1 MKSTNSNQIIDPKK
15 IIKTTLNELNL
26 YKSNMTIQKYV
37 NKRLKN
43 MSLEK
48 KNLKNKFSY
57 NNKNNTNTSS
67 STTISEKSN
76 INKDYSKE
84 LSFIPFEIEKEDY
97 NNLIKKEK
105 ELEMIKKE
113 NKNLKFEL
121 KKSKK
126 KINNLEEI
134 LNNFLKE
141 SEPKK
146 KNECPIP
153 TPKVI
158 KYPLIMVKRKK
169 SKRITKY
176 IREENEDDL
185 NSDNYFVCRTEGN
198 I

>member
-1 MKSTNSNQIIDPKK
+1 MKNTNSNQIIDPKK
-15 IIKTTLNELNL
+15 IIKATLNELNL

-37 NKRLKN
+37 NNRLKN
-43 MSLEK
+43 MSLDK

-76 INKDYSKE
+76 INKEYSKE

-146 KNECPIP
+146 K
-153 TPKVI
+153 K
-158 KYPLIMVKRKK
+158 
-169 SKRITKY
+169 
-176 IREENEDDL
+176 
-185 NSDNYFVCRTEGN
+185 
-198 I
+198 